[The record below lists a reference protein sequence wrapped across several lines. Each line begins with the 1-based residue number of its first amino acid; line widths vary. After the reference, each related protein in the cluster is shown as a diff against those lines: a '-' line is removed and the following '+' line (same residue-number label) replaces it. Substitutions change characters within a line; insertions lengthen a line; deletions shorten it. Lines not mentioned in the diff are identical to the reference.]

1 MARAKYQVLVIP
13 YSIRENKARFCVFR
27 RTDMEI
33 WQFIAGGGE
42 DEDASVIESAKRE
55 AFEEAGIPETCDY
68 FRLDACCSIPAA
80 CFKDAEKMWG
90 RECFVVPEYAFAVKV
105 ENASLL
111 LSHEHTV
118 YEWLTYES
126 AYARLQYDSNK
137 TALWELNRRNA
148 LGALKQKPSDS
159 RISIRN

>member
-1 MARAKYQVLVIP
+1 
-13 YSIRENKARFCVFR
+13 
-27 RTDMEI
+27 
-33 WQFIAGGGE
+33 
-42 DEDASVIESAKRE
+42 
-55 AFEEAGIPETCDY
+55 
-68 FRLDACCSIPAA
+68 
-80 CFKDAEKMWG
+80 MWG

-137 TALWELNRRNA
+137 TALWELNRRIA
-148 LGALKQKPSDS
+148 LGALKQKPSS
-159 RISIRN
+159 L